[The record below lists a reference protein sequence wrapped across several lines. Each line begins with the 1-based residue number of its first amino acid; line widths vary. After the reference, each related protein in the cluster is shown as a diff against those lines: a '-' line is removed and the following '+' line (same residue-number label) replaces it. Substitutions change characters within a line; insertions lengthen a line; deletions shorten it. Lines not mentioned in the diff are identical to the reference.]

1 MVYGGTCGKA
11 AAWDTVI
18 RSTGIGAVALG
29 GVDWGSDWP
38 EATAIFRLILITSCL
53 LLRLAHAIERRLL
66 RCGGL
71 SPGNHLSTS
80 SVGSVIRHNDY
91 PCPNIYKW
99 AGISAPVVYAHYL
112 KGEARAKR

>member
-1 MVYGGTCGKA
+1 MVDCATCVKA

-18 RSTGIGAVALG
+18 RSTGIGAVAIG

-71 SPGNHLSTS
+71 SPGTHLSTS
-80 SVGSVIRHNDY
+80 SVDEVIRQNDDH
-91 PCPNIYKW
+91 CEKIYKE
-99 AGISAPVVYAHYL
+99 AGIERHSHVEEKVWR
-112 KGEARAKR
+112 KSVK